1 MTSATQLSGL
11 LRDLQQLAGNFQK
24 IEADPAAQGALILDA
39 FLRIPPYQSGA
50 VFLRE
55 SRDVP
60 ELKLAAQ
67 SGLLTAPSHIEP
79 NLFDDVADIDVDG
92 ARFGGLPIW
101 TALDPHPHTLVPLR
115 YARDSFGLVAL
126 SRGESVPGTGDE
138 LETLRAVSSYLAA
151 LIHGQRMTREVREGE
166 FQLKYRLWELESL
179 YDIGLSIASTLD
191 LDKLA
196 EEILVR
202 TISLLN
208 ARRAALFLRKGGRFV
223 LHSSFGDVRSQF
235 LDDELPQD
243 DAAKLFV
250 QARPIVFDNNA
261 DCIFPSCDSFVAL
274 PIRSGEEV
282 IGVLAAADRELRE
295 GGVGP
300 FEPNDL
306 RMLSLFANQVSIAL
320 ENARLHQEAL
330 EKQSMERELEL
341 AATIQRDILPRSL
354 PALPAFEVAAFSRSA
369 RQLGGDY
376 HAFFENDG
384 CLTLCVADVSGKSV
398 PAAVLVSALHAAL
411 QLLVDEGRPLGEI
424 ATELN
429 RHIHRWSSENKFITL
444 VLASFDPESEVLS
457 FVNAGHNPAYILSD
471 GKLEELQSHGL
482 PIGILA
488 GTIYRTQTRRFSAGS
503 LFLAYSDGFTEA
515 ENLAE
520 EEFGNERLEEILT
533 AKAEAD
539 CSEIRDAIAQAADA
553 FAAGAP
559 QKDDQTLVL
568 VRSRQESSQ

>member
-1 MTSATQLSGL
+1 MSSTRHFSTLV
-11 LRDLQQLAGNFQK
+11 RDLQQIAGSFQRT
-24 IEADPAAQGALILDA
+24 ETDLPAQGSLILDA
-39 FLRIPPYQSGA
+39 FLRVSPYVSGA
-50 VFLRE
+50 VYLRE
-55 SRDVP
+55 SREAP
-60 ELKLAAQ
+60 GLRLAAHSESVQ
-67 SGLLTAPSHIEP
+67 APQLVEA
-79 NLFDDVADIDVDG
+79 NLFDDLVDADVDA
-92 ARFGGLPIW
+92 ARFGCLPVW
-101 TALDPHPHTLVPLR
+101 TTLQPRVQTLVPLR
-115 YARDSFGLVAL
+115 YGREHFGLVAL
-126 SRGESVPGTGDE
+126 SRPDSASVDSE
-138 LETLRAVSSYLAA
+138 HLDTLRALASYLAA
-151 LIHGQRMTREVREGE
+151 LIHSQRMSREVREGE

-196 EEILVR
+196 DEILVR

-208 ARRAALFLRKGGRFV
+208 ARRAALFLRRDGRFL

-235 LDDELPQD
+235 LDDELPKSE
-243 DAAKLFV
+243 AAKLFV
-250 QARPIVFDNNA
+250 EATPIVFENNA

-282 IGVLAAADRELRE
+282 IGVLAAADRELRD

-306 RMLSLFANQVSIAL
+306 RMLSLFANQVAIAL
-320 ENARLHQEAL
+320 ENARLHQDAL
-330 EKQSMERELEL
+330 AKQAMERELEL

-354 PALPAFEVAAFSRSA
+354 PSLPGVEVEAFSRPA

-376 HAFFENDG
+376 HAFFESDG
-384 CLTLCVADVSGKSV
+384 VLTVCLADVSGKSI

-444 VLASFDPESEVLS
+444 VLATVDPEAEMLH
-457 FVNAGHNPAYILSD
+457 FVNAGHNPAYLDSSA
-471 GKLEELQSHGL
+471 GLEQLQSHGL
-482 PIGILA
+482 PIGILP
-488 GTIYRTQTRRFSAGS
+488 GTIYRAQTRRFPAGS
-503 LFLAYSDGFTEA
+503 LLVVYSDGITEA

-520 EEFGNERLEEILT
+520 EEFGNERLEEVLRQR
-533 AKAEAD
+533 AGSGCAAL
-539 CSEIRDAIAQAADA
+539 RDAIASATDE

-559 QKDDQTLVL
+559 QKDDQTMVL
-568 VRSRQESSQ
+568 VRTRAH